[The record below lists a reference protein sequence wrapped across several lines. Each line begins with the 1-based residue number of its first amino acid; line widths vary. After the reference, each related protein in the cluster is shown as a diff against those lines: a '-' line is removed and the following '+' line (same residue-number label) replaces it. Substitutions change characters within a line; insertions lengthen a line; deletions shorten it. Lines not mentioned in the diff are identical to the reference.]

1 MCFDTID
8 TPADLRCG
16 HPLCESCLKYMRIA
30 NVKRVCPICQE
41 DTLPSSELQESYESL
56 LAKMQE
62 VIGDWFKEFEANG
75 YVYSDKIWKMFLAKS
90 PRLLCFK
97 EDMQDLAKKGNK
109 DAQEFMRQSD
119 DFDKDLYDDAVKKYG
134 NSVVDH
140 RLGIKSKGTLC
151 TQMECS
157 NCGSPE
163 GTVPGTPRHK
173 ACGRCKR
180 AYYCGPSCQKHHW
193 KHGGHKALCGR

>member
-75 YVYSDKIWKMFLAKS
+75 YIYSDKIWKMFLAKT

-97 EDMQDLAKKGNK
+97 RRYAKSSKERKKKTRLAVVGGVV
-109 DAQEFMRQSD
+109 
-119 DFDKDLYDDAVKKYG
+119 VK
-134 NSVVDH
+134 S
-140 RLGIKSKGTLC
+140 RI
-151 TQMECS
+151 
-157 NCGSPE
+157 
-163 GTVPGTPRHK
+163 
-173 ACGRCKR
+173 
-180 AYYCGPSCQKHHW
+180 
-193 KHGGHKALCGR
+193 